1 LKEGAILKLL
11 LVDDEVRLLEALSY
25 ILRKN
30 GYTVDTA
37 TDGEAGIELATTGVY
52 DIVILDRML
61 PLRDGLSILKEF
73 RSYGFDAPV
82 IFLTAKD
89 DPKDRVEGL
98 DSGADDY
105 LTKPFSTEELLARL
119 RALARRKSKD
129 LIENVIS
136 AAGMTLDPL
145 KCEVIKESRLIH
157 LTAKESQ
164 VLELLM
170 HNYGHVITKER
181 ILEKVWGYN
190 SEIDV
195 ANVDLYIHYLRKKLK
210 TSDIKTARGIG
221 YYLLE
226 VNDATFG
233 KSFRGRR

>member
-1 LKEGAILKLL
+1 MKLL
-11 LVDDEVRLLEALSY
+11 LVEDEERLLETLSH

-30 GYTVDTA
+30 GYVVDTA
-37 TDGEAGIELATTGVY
+37 ADGETGAELASTGVY
-52 DIVILDRML
+52 DIIILDRML
-61 PLRDGLSILKEF
+61 PLQDGLSILKEF
-73 RSYGFDAPV
+73 RRCGFDTPV
-82 IFLTAKD
+82 MFLTAMD

-119 RALARRKSKD
+119 RALGRRKSKD
-129 LIENVIS
+129 LLENVIS

-145 KCEVIKESRLIH
+145 RCELIKENELIH

-170 HNYGHVITKER
+170 HNYGHVVTKER
-181 ILEKVWGYN
+181 ILEKIWGYN
-190 SEIDV
+190 SDIDV
-195 ANVDLYIHYLRKKLK
+195 ANVDLYVHYLRKKLK
-210 TSDIKTARGIG
+210 TSSIKTARGIG

-226 VNDATFG
+226 EKDASFG
-233 KSFRGRR
+233 KSIGHL

>member
-1 LKEGAILKLL
+1 MKLL

-37 TDGEAGIELATTGVY
+37 TDGEAGAELATTGVY
-52 DIVILDRML
+52 DIIILDRML

-73 RSYGFDAPV
+73 RSYGFDTPV
-82 IFLTAKD
+82 IFLTARD

-98 DSGADDY
+98 DCGADDY

-129 LIENVIS
+129 LINNEIT

-145 KCEVIKESRLIH
+145 KCEVKKEHEAIH
-157 LTAKESQ
+157 LTTKESQ
-164 VLELLM
+164 ILELLM

-221 YYLLE
+221 YYLVE
-226 VNDATFG
+226 ANDSALG

>member
-1 LKEGAILKLL
+1 MKLL
-11 LVDDEVRLLEALSY
+11 LVDDEERLLEALSY

-30 GYTVDTA
+30 GYIVDTA
-37 TDGEAGIELATTGVY
+37 TDGETGIELATTGVY
-52 DIVILDRML
+52 DIIILDRML
-61 PLRDGLSILKEF
+61 PVRDGLSVLKEF
-73 RSYGFDAPV
+73 RSYGFDTPV
-82 IFLTAKD
+82 IFLTARD
-89 DPKDRVEGL
+89 DPRDRVQGL

-105 LTKPFSTEELLARL
+105 LIKPFSTEELLARL
-119 RALARRKSKD
+119 RALGRRKNKD

-145 KCEVIKESRLIH
+145 KCEVIKEGRLIH

-170 HNYGHVITKER
+170 HNYGHVLTKER

-190 SEIDV
+190 SEIDM

-210 TSDIKTARGIG
+210 TSDIKTTRGIG

-226 VNDATFG
+226 VNEATFG